1 MFSLSQM
8 VEIAHSDRRTVQFWV
23 ESGALL
29 PSAATNRAGRG
40 VHREF
45 DRDEAIIACV
55 LSAVAHAKLPIG
67 RLITVSKAF
76 RGNFLVV
83 PETREYIERA
93 VNGPAHVF
101 LKIRPGREEE
111 TELVCVPDANDERA
125 IYGDLIRTNR
135 RQDSSALVF
144 YLNPWMEGVPML
156 PK

>member
-45 DRDEAIIACV
+45 DRDELIIACT
-55 LSAVAHAKLPIG
+55 LSAVAQAKLPIG
-67 RLITVSKAF
+67 RLIVVSKAL
-76 RGNFLVV
+76 RTNFLVV
-83 PETREYIERA
+83 PDGREYIEKA
-93 VNGPAHVF
+93 INGPGHVF
-101 LKIRPGREEE
+101 LKIRPGREDE
-111 TELVCVPDANDERA
+111 TELVCEPDAHDERA

-135 RQDSSALVF
+135 RHDSSALVF
-144 YLNPWMEGVPML
+144 YLNPWLEGVPML